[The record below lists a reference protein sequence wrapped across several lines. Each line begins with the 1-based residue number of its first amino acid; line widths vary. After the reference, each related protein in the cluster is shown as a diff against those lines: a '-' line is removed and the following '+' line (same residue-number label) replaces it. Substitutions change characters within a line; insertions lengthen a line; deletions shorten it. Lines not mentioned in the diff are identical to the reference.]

1 MDTDIND
8 IWDLPLE
15 TPVSNPDGEGPTSSP
30 HASNSNPPL
39 FLPSDDEEDA
49 AAPNANANA
58 RRNDANN
65 PNPDIDALFDGLDD
79 MDDSFQEL
87 APALDLDA
95 LRREADARNARAV
108 RAELGAA
115 ANIPAAES
123 STTASAGAKNKY
135 NNGGRGGALDGLD
148 GDGDGDGEEDGKK
161 KRKPLPKLDE
171 TRLLGKDG
179 FPQLLKDTKN
189 FKPKGKG
196 HEVIIIPTFHLPRPS
211 SAERFGL
218 TRRAHAPHTQAMDLD
233 RVLQIYQFWSHK
245 LYPKTRFK
253 ETVDRV
259 EKLCHSKRMQ
269 VRTH

>member
-15 TPVSNPDGEGPTSSP
+15 TPVANPDSEGPTSSP
-30 HASNSNPPL
+30 RASSSNPPL
-39 FLPSDDEEDA
+39 FLPSDDDEEPEDTA
-49 AAPNANANA
+49 AAPNAIANA

-95 LRREADARNARAV
+95 LRREADARNAHAV
-108 RAELGAA
+108 RAELGA

-123 STTASAGAKNKY
+123 STTAFAAAKSKD
-135 NNGGRGGALDGLD
+135 NNGGRGGGGGGALDGL
-148 GDGDGDGEEDGKK
+148 DGDGEEDGKK

-196 HEVIIIPTFHLPRPS
+196 HEVIINPTFHLP
-211 SAERFGL
+211 A
-218 TRRAHAPHTQAMDLD
+218 
-233 RVLQIYQFWSHK
+233 QF
-245 LYPKTRFK
+245 
-253 ETVDRV
+253 
-259 EKLCHSKRMQ
+259 C
-269 VRTH
+269 